1 MEEGKCAIYMLSVF
15 SIWIIFA
22 HILEFQL
29 YHFFGNFLKKGTQIS
44 VIKVNSRSYFT
55 NGG

>member
-1 MEEGKCAIYMLSVF
+1 MCYLDAKSVF

-29 YHFFGNFLKKGTQIS
+29 YHFFGNFLKRGTQIS
-44 VIKVNSRSYFT
+44 IIKVNSRSYFT